1 MTSATTVQRDQ
12 LRRAAYAAAF
22 TDEWTPTPAQRAE
35 LAPLILAAIAQVSA
49 AVDGDVVPWA
59 RVRRRLPAH
68 LRPYDADVLT
78 ALWLDGTVWLC
89 SVAGRWQVAIGDAA
103 DRARV
108 DHDRHHS
115 CARPPVAI

>member
-1 MTSATTVQRDQ
+1 MTTTTAERERLRSAAFV
-12 LRRAAYAAAF
+12 AAF
-22 TDEWTPTPAQRAE
+22 TDEWTPTPEQRAE
-35 LAPLILAAIAQVSA
+35 LAPLILAAIAEVSA

-78 ALWLDGTVWLC
+78 QMWLDGRVWLC
-89 SVAGRWQVAIGDAA
+89 SVKGQWQVAKGDAA

-108 DHDRHHS
+108 DRDRHHGS
-115 CARPPVAI
+115 ATAPLAI